1 METTLTITA
10 LHCHKCDPEYI
21 RQLKNYLFTHIGS
34 SPSEDLQTLL
44 DPYTSL
50 VAAICCAVDMVI
62 NGMWNVPN
70 FVVFLS
76 PIRCQSFC
84 MIIHQRQQ
92 V

>member
-21 RQLKNYLFTHIGS
+21 RQLKSYLFTHIGS

-50 VAAICCAVDMVI
+50 VAAICCAVDMVSI
-62 NGMWNVPN
+62 V
-70 FVVFLS
+70 LHDHS
-76 PIRCQSFC
+76 SKAASLTA
-84 MIIHQRQQ
+84 Q